1 MQCGGRRVLMAE
13 ETEAAVNERRSRYRD
28 ELNGRTDAPARAAQ
42 GTRSGMTWPPTLSFE
57 TALLRAKALDERC
70 LSLLYA
76 RFLLVVYRFHLARVG
91 DPYVAEDLTAETFIA
106 MVEEIAQARATEEL
120 SFAAW
125 LLGIARNKLLM
136 YLRARRSR
144 PAPVYGVPD
153 EFPLYTR
160 GDEAD
165 PLEVLTARES
175 WHDIVAALNT
185 LSEEQRTVVLY
196 RCVLGY
202 SAEEVGELLGK
213 QAGAVRAVQF
223 RALASLARRLGA
235 QDAASPPV
243 VAHHPPSAKGR
254 THE

>member
-1 MQCGGRRVLMAE
+1 
-13 ETEAAVNERRSRYRD
+13 
-28 ELNGRTDAPARAAQ
+28 
-42 GTRSGMTWPPTLSFE
+42 MTWPPTLSFE

-125 LLGIARNKLLM
+125 LLGIARNKALM
-136 YLRARRSR
+136 YFRARRRR

-153 EFPLYTR
+153 EFPLYTHA
-160 GDEAD
+160 DEDD
-165 PLEVLTARES
+165 PLAVLTARES
-175 WHDIVAALNT
+175 WGDIVTTLNT
-185 LSEEQRTVVLY
+185 LTEEQRAVVLY

-213 QAGAVRAVQF
+213 QAGAVRALQF
-223 RALASLARRLGA
+223 RALASLARLFNPR
-235 QDAASPPV
+235 DAASSVAPPR
-243 VAHHPPSAKGR
+243 HPPSAKGR
-254 THE
+254 ANE